1 MKKKND
7 EKKLLKTV
15 TNVMK
20 QCKNHMDE
28 EVKCVP
34 VSKEKYF
41 PRIFKFSLLKNNLV
55 VHIILGSFPAFT
67 RRCNN
72 VRFWFYYGRDVG

>member
-7 EKKLLKTV
+7 EKKLLKTT

-55 VHIILGSFPAFT
+55 VHIILGSFLAGT

-72 VRFWFYYGRDVG
+72 VRFWFCYGRDVG